1 MTVLTWEGSLVFLQM
16 FLLNGG
22 PTGMF
27 AAFPI
32 VTAGVLAQV
41 LVMAEMASMYS
52 SLPMPPLD
60 PIPNKSQ
67 DSALGWRI

>member
-1 MTVLTWEGSLVFLQM
+1 MLVLTWEGSLVFLQM

-41 LVMAEMASMYS
+41 LVMAEMASMYMPTPIS
-52 SLPMPPLD
+52 PFSL
-60 PIPNKSQ
+60 S
-67 DSALGWRI
+67 